1 MDGIVCSANDISSI
15 KTLVKEKFQFV
26 TPGIRLTNSDDDQK
40 RVTTPEDAI
49 TQGSNYLV
57 IGRPITS
64 SEDPAALI
72 EKINQKIN

>member
-1 MDGIVCSANDISSI
+1 
-15 KTLVKEKFQFV
+15 
-26 TPGIRLTNSDDDQK
+26 
-40 RVTTPEDAI
+40 VTTPEDAI